1 MMLLYKDPDG
11 ETIFEKSHATSSLDG
26 KAGTILSTLKAG
38 SDLENKITSLQK
50 KLKEKDDTI
59 VQLKSEI
66 VMMKV

>member
-11 ETIFEKSHATSSLDG
+11 GTVFEKSHAASSLDG
-26 KAGTILSTLKAG
+26 KAGTIMSTFKAD